1 MKRTWKGLCLLLCI
15 LFVSACV
22 PKTAYAAVGVQAQA
36 AAVSGTVIEVKWN
49 ALDQA
54 AEYAIYRR
62 TSSDADF
69 IKIAQTAALS
79 YRDTGI
85 SAGISYYYKI
95 VPISRANGKEMKSA
109 QSTVKTKAPSDV
121 TIERIRVKSQNALQ
135 ISWSVSEG
143 ASGYQIFRSER
154 ETGGY
159 KEIGRVNGKT
169 SLRYTDTNVIPGR
182 TYFYRVR
189 PTNQGHTGCGSD
201 SAPYKARTLGQTKI
215 TSIASLASDRMQ
227 VTWKK
232 VSGAQTY
239 EVYRSARKGSGYRRI
254 ATVRS
259 NSRKYLD
266 QSVRSGKKYF
276 YKIVAAGSFDGERIT
291 GGYSDPVSYRAL
303 QQVKISSIQ
312 ATADDGLKLKWKKV
326 TGATK
331 YKIFRSES
339 QYSGY
344 RRIATV
350 TGSSTVNY
358 TDRKVVSGKTYYYK
372 VQAYSDGKGVI
383 TAGSGTLSE
392 AKGASTAYAIMGET
406 TVTADQMAAVYQ
418 VSGKRFPSEIYKDR
432 GAKNI
437 EEFCEV
443 VIEESELEGVRAEVI
458 FAQVCLETGYL
469 QFGGQVSA
477 EQCNFSGIGATD
489 DGAAGATFPD
499 VATGI
504 RAQVQHLKGY
514 ASKESLN
521 QPCVDPRFSYLASKR
536 GCARYVQDLGNGN
549 WATDPAYAVKLM
561 TLIKAMKSY

>member
-15 LFVSACV
+15 LFVAACV
-22 PKTAYAAVGVQAQA
+22 PKTAYAAAGVQAQA

-239 EVYRSARKGSGYRRI
+239 EC
-254 ATVRS
+254 T
-259 NSRKYLD
+259 
-266 QSVRSGKKYF
+266 
-276 YKIVAAGSFDGERIT
+276 AAPGREADT
-291 GGYSDPVSYRAL
+291 GGL
-303 QQVKISSIQ
+303 QRSE
-312 ATADDGLKLKWKKV
+312 ATAGNIWISR
-326 TGATK
+326 
-331 YKIFRSES
+331 YE
-339 QYSGY
+339 
-344 RRIATV
+344 
-350 TGSSTVNY
+350 
-358 TDRKVVSGKTYYYK
+358 
-372 VQAYSDGKGVI
+372 
-383 TAGSGTLSE
+383 AG
-392 AKGASTAYAIMGET
+392 
-406 TVTADQMAAVYQ
+406 
-418 VSGKRFPSEIYKDR
+418 
-432 GAKNI
+432 KNI
-437 EEFCEV
+437 
-443 VIEESELEGVRAEVI
+443 STKLSRRAALTARELRA
-458 FAQVCLETGYL
+458 
-469 QFGGQVSA
+469 
-477 EQCNFSGIGATD
+477 AT
-489 DGAAGATFPD
+489 P
-499 VATGI
+499 I
-504 RAQVQHLKGY
+504 R
-514 ASKESLN
+514 
-521 QPCVDPRFSYLASKR
+521 CRT
-536 GCARYVQDLGNGN
+536 ARC
-549 WATDPAYAVKLM
+549 
-561 TLIKAMKSY
+561 SR